1 MRTTNTLLRILPNI
15 GGPSLAK
22 RKLLAGV
29 VLSQLLYAAPAWASA
44 VVKREHCLKHLRAAY
59 RRAALRVT
67 MAYRTT
73 SYEAATMLSSMTSI
87 DLLATEREKIR
98 NCTSTEER
106 AEVRQKTIGDW
117 QSMAINWWT
126 HQLLPNIR
134 SWTYRKHGNV
144 NHYITQ
150 ALSGHGCFGDYINI
164 RSRARRNA
172 SYVTTQLTTRST
184 PVSSVMRGL
193 LGE

>member
-1 MRTTNTLLRILPNI
+1 MRTTNALLRILPNI
-15 GGPSLAK
+15 GGPSPAK

-29 VLSQLLYAAPAWASA
+29 VLCQLLYAAPAWASA

-87 DLLATEREKIR
+87 DLLATERRKIR

-117 QSMAINWWT
+117 QSMWDSAPNGRWT

-164 RSRARRNA
+164 RSI
-172 SYVTTQLTTRST
+172 SPTRKKILAT
-184 PVSSVMRGL
+184 HYT
-193 LGE
+193 